1 MLSDN
6 SLININFEVGPKKKK
21 LRNEST
27 FIQLNNQNQP
37 SLTAK
42 QMPDDDK

>member
-1 MLSDN
+1 MLSER
-6 SLININFEVGPKKKK
+6 SLLNINSEVGGKKIH
-21 LRNEST
+21 LHESN

-37 SLTAK
+37 RLTAK